1 MQKQTSLLCWPRCA
15 PLRHHSAS
23 IGSCQFTV
31 STHAAGNMWS
41 ALMGQRESFSCAPN
55 GASSTSVAAQ
65 FTLDAAAS
73 LPERPPK
80 RSCVSVLVLGNAP
93 PAPPNTG
100 PALQVLLNHVVAQEL
115 SAVDLNVRAA
125 ETVSVRTLDGEE
137 QIINTPGAGIFIQ
150 SSGLAPPGSLIITP
164 DVEICAGIIHIVNK
178 VLLTAPYQ
186 AVAPPGPSA
195 GDTPMPTAQV

>member
-1 MQKQTSLLCWPRCA
+1 MVRADASAEIIQ
-15 PLRHHSAS
+15 LR
-23 IGSCQFTV
+23 
-31 STHAAGNMWS
+31 
-41 ALMGQRESFSCAPN
+41 
-55 GASSTSVAAQ
+55 
-65 FTLDAAAS
+65 
-73 LPERPPK
+73 PERRQFHFCSCPIYPGCCSFTSGKAPK
-80 RSCVSVLVLGNAP
+80 RSCVSVLILGNAP
-93 PAPPNTG
+93 PAPTNTG
-100 PALQVLLNHVVAQEL
+100 PALQALLNHVVAQEL

-125 ETVSVRTLDGEE
+125 ETISVRTLDGEE